1 LKLAENDGWHKR
13 FSIGQIKSAT
23 FRSREGLLSAYRLVE
38 SACRL
43 QLLAWKLLGNEG
55 LYEQQRPSGSER
67 GDCPS
72 RQKTEGAQTLAQSR
86 PKRQNVP
93 I

>member
-38 SACRL
+38 I
-43 QLLAWKLLGNEG
+43 G
-55 LYEQQRPSGSER
+55 LPLTTAGLEAARE
-67 GDCPS
+67 
-72 RQKTEGAQTLAQSR
+72 
-86 PKRQNVP
+86 
-93 I
+93 